1 MKTRINLLCAVTLAV
16 VAGCERAYPVKENDS
31 LKGDA
36 PVVERERGDV
46 RKCAEIERL
55 DDSVPMQ
62 ETIKRHNNM
71 NEELKETMCYTAQ
84 AGDTVE
90 HIAGKFNMWSR
101 ELYELNNKDGKK
113 SWSIKK
119 GDRVRV
125 RRMPA
130 TYICSEPAVAS
141 VYTETLWNIRKA
153 LKKARANKKVDEG
166 LTKLWDECK
175 KASPTDKTLLQ
186 AVRDRDV
193 LMPILRPL
201 SHIKLGEH
209 EYLDCCVRGD
219 DMGAFGKFVIRTED
233 EVKPLA
239 VRLDG
244 TPESAWERVLLKEAS
259 EQFFLAWHANYCKHR
274 IVSDVRRFDDE
285 INIPFVGERAWITI
299 GESGR
304 SRMMKNDFA
313 PTVVL
318 TGNHAT
324 VTYYI
329 FSAFGGLLK
338 LTDHVDMLSGEIL
351 GKTEMEQIVE
361 YNCGV
366 CY

>member
-1 MKTRINLLCAVTLAV
+1 MKHTVVVFSVMLA
-16 VAGCERAYPVKENDS
+16 AFAEC
-31 LKGDA
+31 
-36 PVVERERGDV
+36 
-46 RKCAEIERL
+46 KCAPDADRKEKSGAPIGGA
-55 DDSVPMQ
+55 
-62 ETIKRHNNM
+62 INM
-71 NEELKETMCYTAQ
+71 DKELKETMYYTAQ

-90 HIAGKFNMWSR
+90 QIAVKFDMWLR

-113 SWSIKK
+113 SWRIKK

-125 RRMPA
+125 RRVPA
-130 TYICSEPAVAS
+130 TYICSEPAVDS

-153 LKKARANKKVDEG
+153 LKEVRANKKVDEG

-175 KASPTDKTLLQ
+175 KKVQLVSPADKTLLQ
-186 AVRDRDV
+186 VVRDRDV

-209 EYLDCCVRGD
+209 EYLDCCVRGGRT
-219 DMGAFGKFVIRTED
+219 GAFGKFVLRTED
-233 EVKPLA
+233 EVKPLV

-259 EQFFLAWHANYCKHR
+259 EQFFLAWHANYGEHR

-318 TGNHAT
+318 TGNQAT

-338 LTDHVDMLSGEIL
+338 LTDHVDMLSGKII
-351 GKTEMEQIVE
+351 GKTKMEPIVE